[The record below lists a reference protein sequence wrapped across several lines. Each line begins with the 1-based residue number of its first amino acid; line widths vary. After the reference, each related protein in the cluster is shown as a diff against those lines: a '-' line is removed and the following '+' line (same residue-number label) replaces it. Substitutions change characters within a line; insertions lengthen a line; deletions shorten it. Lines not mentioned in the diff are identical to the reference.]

1 MTCTQTN
8 LSSSQLTVITPTN
21 IPSATLTTGRRLM
34 LSDNPET
41 LNSTSFSIANST
53 LWHDYVNTSST
64 TVQHRVYGWHL
75 NNVGSTIKLG
85 LTVENLSS
93 TNTIELQGVKREKG
107 TTNNSGQYVTIGQ
120 CLAKACLGGT
130 LDTITPADNKFGKSV
145 GLIEEHNLSNGYLSG
160 FLYEFTVK
168 RYSGTGNLNY
178 YIRTVASK
186 STSYDLRTI
195 TNVPLAIY
203 QVDARG
209 SWSGAEISAITP
221 TYYIGQTVSYS
232 ISNNT
237 TDNLLSASAS
247 YDSSNAITN
256 KGHYGATYRVRIPVN
271 NDAGPLL
278 TVRIRLNARGGSYS
292 GAVKLPSGTTYGIP
306 LIFTTSPNVCH
317 IMDHPAPAGLSYA
330 EFVIMTAGAVSTPV
344 AVHITTL

>member
-8 LSSSQLTVITPTN
+8 LSSSLLSVITPTN
-21 IPSATLTTGRRLM
+21 IPSATLNTDRRLM

-41 LNSTSFSIANST
+41 LDSTSFSIPAST

-64 TVQHRVYGWHL
+64 TIQHRVYGWHL

-85 LTVENLSS
+85 LTVQNLSS

-107 TTNNSGQYVTIGQ
+107 TNNTGQYYIVGQ

-130 LDTITPADNKFGKSV
+130 LDAITPVDNKFGKSV

-160 FLYEFTVK
+160 FLYEFTIK

-178 YIRTVASK
+178 YVRTVASK

-195 TNVPLAIY
+195 TNVPLA
-203 QVDARG
+203 VSGADARG
-209 SWSGAEISAITP
+209 SWPGADISATTP
-221 TYYIGQTVSYS
+221 TYYIGQTASYS

-247 YDSSNAITN
+247 FDSGNAITN
-256 KGHYGATYRVRIPVN
+256 KGQYGATYRVRIPVN
-271 NDAGPLL
+271 NDAGPLV
-278 TVRIRLNARGGSYS
+278 TVRIRVNARGGTYS
-292 GAVKLPSGTTYGIP
+292 GAVKLPAGTTYGIP
-306 LIFTTSPNVCH
+306 LITTTNPNVCH

-344 AVHITTL
+344 AIHITTL